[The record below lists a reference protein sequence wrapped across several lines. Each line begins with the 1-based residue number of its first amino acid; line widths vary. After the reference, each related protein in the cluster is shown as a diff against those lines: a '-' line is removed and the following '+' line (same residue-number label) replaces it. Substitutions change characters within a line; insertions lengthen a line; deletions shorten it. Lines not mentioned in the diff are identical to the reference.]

1 MLTTGTPLR
10 NWALFLLLCSAPAS
24 TLAEAA
30 NEAPTVESSATAHSG
45 ATTQHTS
52 TPAPSPTSSSSPSPS
67 SVRRYTKSQSTCPYR
82 TINYITHTLPQQCAK
97 TSWSAPP
104 EAGATNGTGAEEGAL
119 AGLQTPI
126 PGLDGGLE
134 GIAGGDK
141 STTPA
146 VAPQAD
152 PTGASSTA
160 SSSDTAGTEP
170 ELDLEADSPFDNA
183 NFLSFDEWKKRN
195 LAKVGQSP
203 ENVGQGRA
211 AGTDQAARRRPVN
224 VNALD
229 SLGDEGE
236 ISIDFSGFGSPD
248 DENVANNFQHGKQSA
263 DASKAAGGEGKVAPS
278 SWALS
283 KDAGKTCK
291 ERFNYASFDCAATVL
306 KTNKQAKSSSSIL
319 VENKDSYMLNICSAD
334 NKFLIVELC
343 DDILVDTIVLA
354 NYEFFSSM
362 FRHFRVSVSDRYP
375 VKMEKWRT
383 LGTFEARNSRDIQP
397 FLITEPQIWARYLRV
412 EFLTQFGNE
421 YYCPLS
427 VLRVH
432 GTTMMEQFR
441 QEEEEAR
448 GIEDDENL
456 EAEGVEVKKAAED
469 SGPLPPEEIPIEA
482 VKDLSTS
489 SDASAANEVAQ
500 RDVSPEVKTESPRND
515 VPYGRPPSP
524 TDMAEPV
531 VDKPQH
537 QPVSNLTSISS
548 SSVIGDQQI
557 TNENSTASGETKS
570 SAAPSPSPTDA
581 TPQVQSPTSDAS
593 AINSSSSM
601 SRVDSATT
609 QTTNATGSSSSVP
622 SAKASNNSTVASPP
636 SQGRGSSTQPN
647 APAPSTQESFFKS
660 IHKRLQYLEA
670 NSTLSLQYIEEQSR
684 ALRDAFVKVEKRQL
698 AKTEKFLD
706 HLNST
711 VMLEL
716 KSFRNMYDQLWQS
729 TVIEIESMKERQQS
743 EIGEIGTRLSLM
755 ADELVWQKRMAV
767 VQSTLLLLCLGLVL
781 FVRSGTLGSTADV
794 PIVQQLGS
802 KYTSFFE
809 SSPPRSPPDT
819 SGMARQRRTF
829 RNMWKSDA
837 SAHLSDHHNDS
848 DGGGQ
853 HNLSDAETDGL
864 RSPVQIEYSPPTPTT
879 PTIHSAIHRNGD
891 HRDEDIS
898 GPPMRVNGL
907 HNNHDNPEHDDRKEN
922 IPPTPS
928 SAVSNAEDQ
937 AARIQV
943 LETQSGPATPNGTRD
958 SRPSW
963 EEVDRAMDLLKA
975 EEAGQHG
982 SAQGRGKVE
991 ELVSRGSLDSPRSSG
1006 SIDSPGSPG
1015 SLRSPGSPGKKRKK
1029 KGGGN
1034 GNAHGGGGGL
1044 GNGGASGG
1052 QGKKKR
1058 SPLRR
1063 SHSNFDGGGGSG
1075 E

>member
-10 NWALFLLLCSAPAS
+10 NWTLLLLLCSVPAP

-30 NEAPTVESSATAHSG
+30 NEAPTTSVESSATAHEG
-45 ATTQHTS
+45 ATTHYTS
-52 TPAPSPTSSSSPSPS
+52 IPASSVTPSPTSSLSPSLSVWGHAS
-67 SVRRYTKSQSTCPYR
+67 SERTCAYR

-97 TSWSAPP
+97 TSWSAPA
-104 EAGATNGTGAEEGAL
+104 EAVATNGTGAEEGAL
-119 AGLQTPI
+119 AGLRTATPE
-126 PGLDGGLE
+126 GVEGSE
-134 GIAGGDK
+134 GITRGDNGLH
-141 STTPA
+141 SV
-146 VAPQAD
+146 VAPEAD
-152 PTGASSTA
+152 STAATTTSTA
-160 SSSDTAGTEP
+160 SAEP

-183 NFLSFDEWKKRN
+183 NFLSFEEWKKRN
-195 LAKVGQSP
+195 LAEVGQSP

-211 AGTDQAARRRPVN
+211 AGTNQPARRRPVN

-236 ISIDFSGFGSPD
+236 ISIDFSGFGSSD
-248 DENVANNFQHGKQSA
+248 DKNVANSLQHGKQSTGA
-263 DASKAAGGEGKVAPS
+263 DGEGKVAPG
-278 SWALS
+278 SWELS

-291 ERFNYASFDCAATVL
+291 ERFNFASFDCAATVL

-375 VKMEKWRT
+375 VKLDKWRT

-427 VLRVH
+427 LLRVH
-432 GTTMMEQFR
+432 GTTMMEQFKR
-441 QEEEEAR
+441 EEEEAS
-448 GIEDDENL
+448 GIDDDDDGL
-456 EAEGVEVKKAAED
+456 EAEGIEVKKPAVD

-482 VKDLSTS
+482 VKGVNAGSDDSAARNVAKPYGSPDVYSGSHHDDALPEDPLLPTDVAKPAADKSQNKPV
-489 SDASAANEVAQ
+489 SDATSA
-500 RDVSPEVKTESPRND
+500 SPSSVTGVHGVEDENSTINGEMKSGDAP
-515 VPYGRPPSP
+515 PPSP
-524 TDMAEPV
+524 TDVILQA
-531 VDKPQH
+531 Q
-537 QPVSNLTSISS
+537 SS
-548 SSVIGDQQI
+548 
-557 TNENSTASGETKS
+557 
-570 SAAPSPSPTDA
+570 PP
-581 TPQVQSPTSDAS
+581 DAS
-593 AINSSSSM
+593 AINSAGSA

-609 QTTNATGSSSSVP
+609 STAIANTSVSSSSP
-622 SAKASNNSTVASPP
+622 PAAKVSSNSTVANPP

-670 NSTLSLQYIEEQSR
+670 NNTLSLQYIEEQSR

-716 KSFRNMYDQLWQS
+716 KSFRNLYDQLWQS
-729 TVIEIESMKERQQS
+729 TVIELESMKERQQS
-743 EIGEIGTRLSLM
+743 EMGEIGTRLSLL

-781 FVRSGTLGSTADV
+781 FVRSGTLGSANDV

-802 KYTSFFE
+802 KYNSFFE
-809 SSPPRSPPDT
+809 SSPPRSPPERG
-819 SGMARQRRTF
+819 GMARQRRTF
-829 RNMWKSDA
+829 RSMWRSEN
-837 SAHLSDHHNDS
+837 SEHLSDRRDS
-848 DGGGQ
+848 DCGGRRGG
-853 HNLSDAETDGL
+853 NGSDTETDGL
-864 RSPVQIEYSPPTPTT
+864 RSPVQIQYSPPTPTSPGT
-879 PTIHSAIHRNGD
+879 PGTPNTRSAR
-891 HRDEDIS
+891 HRDMDAIADADEEDVAS
-898 GPPMRVNGL
+898 SLPARVNGIHKAPL
-907 HNNHDNPEHDDRKEN
+907 NHAHNGNENEPET
-922 IPPTPS
+922 PT
-928 SAVSNAEDQ
+928 AEEQ

-963 EEVDRAMDLLKA
+963 EEVERAVDLLKA
-975 EEAGQHG
+975 EEAQQEGRANGNRQGDIRGEGMLG
-982 SAQGRGKVE
+982 S
-991 ELVSRGSLDSPRSSG
+991 P
-1006 SIDSPGSPG
+1006 PGSPG
-1015 SLRSPGSPGKKRKK
+1015 SPGSPGKKKRKGK
-1029 KGGGN
+1029 NKGGG
-1034 GNAHGGGGGL
+1034 
-1044 GNGGASGG
+1044 
-1052 QGKKKR
+1052 GKAGEKR
-1058 SPLRR
+1058 SPLWRI
-1063 SHSNFDGGGGSG
+1063 HSNFDGVGGSEG
-1075 E
+1075 

>member
-1 MLTTGTPLR
+1 
-10 NWALFLLLCSAPAS
+10 
-24 TLAEAA
+24 
-30 NEAPTVESSATAHSG
+30 
-45 ATTQHTS
+45 
-52 TPAPSPTSSSSPSPS
+52 
-67 SVRRYTKSQSTCPYR
+67 
-82 TINYITHTLPQQCAK
+82 
-97 TSWSAPP
+97 
-104 EAGATNGTGAEEGAL
+104 
-119 AGLQTPI
+119 
-126 PGLDGGLE
+126 
-134 GIAGGDK
+134 
-141 STTPA
+141 
-146 VAPQAD
+146 
-152 PTGASSTA
+152 
-160 SSSDTAGTEP
+160 
-170 ELDLEADSPFDNA
+170 LEADSPFDNA
-183 NFLSFDEWKKRN
+183 NFLSFEEWKKRN

-211 AGTDQAARRRPVN
+211 AGANQPARRRPVN

-248 DENVANNFQHGKQSA
+248 DDNVANNFHHGKQNT
-263 DASKAAGGEGKVAPS
+263 DASKAADGEGKVAPE

-343 DDILVDTIVLA
+343 DDILVDTVVLA

-375 VKMEKWRT
+375 VKMDKWRV

-397 FLITEPQIWARYLRV
+397 FLITQPQIWARYLRV

-448 GIEDDENL
+448 GIDDEDDL
-456 EAEGVEVKKAAED
+456 EANGIEVKKPAED
-469 SGPLPPEEIPIEA
+469 SGPLPPDEIPIEA
-482 VKDLSTS
+482 VKDVSTS
-489 SDASAANEVAQ
+489 PDGPAASDVVKQ
-500 RDVSPEVKTESPRND
+500 DVSSD
-515 VPYGRPPSP
+515 VSSGSLGNHAASEGSPSP
-524 TDMAEPV
+524 TATAEPAT
-531 VDKPQH
+531 DKPQH
-537 QPVSNLTSISS
+537 QPVSNLTSISPPSVTGKQRIGSEDSTYNGERRS
-548 SSVIGDQQI
+548 S
-557 TNENSTASGETKS
+557 EAL
-570 SAAPSPSPTDA
+570 SPSPTDV
-581 TPQVQSPTSDAS
+581 TPQDQSSTSDAS
-593 AINSSSSM
+593 TISPSSSA

-609 QTTNATGSSSSVP
+609 PTTNATAPSSSSLA
-622 SAKASNNSTVASPP
+622 AKVSSNSTVANPQ
-636 SQGRGSSTQPN
+636 SQGRGSSTHPN
-647 APAPSTQESFFKS
+647 APTPSTQESFFKS
-660 IHKRLQYLEA
+660 IHKRLLYLEA

-729 TVIEIESMKERQQS
+729 TVIELESMKERQQS
-743 EIGEIGTRLSLM
+743 EMGEISTRLSLL

-809 SSPPRSPPDT
+809 SSPPCSPPDT

-829 RNMWKSDA
+829 RSMWKSDA
-837 SAHLSDHHNDS
+837 SAHLSKHHNDS
-848 DGGGQ
+848 DDGHQGI
-853 HNLSDAETDGL
+853 SDTETDGL

-879 PTIHSAIHRNGD
+879 PGIRHRKNVD
-891 HRDEDIS
+891 PS
-898 GPPMRVNGL
+898 SPSVPVNGV
-907 HNNHDNPEHDDRKEN
+907 HGERKDSPENEN
-922 IPPTPS
+922 VPPTPTS
-928 SAVSNAEDQ
+928 TTEEQ

-975 EEAGQHG
+975 EEQGQERG
-982 SAQGRGKVE
+982 EERGKGMGMGMGM
-991 ELVSRGSLDSPRSSG
+991 GSP
-1006 SIDSPGSPG
+1006 PGSPG
-1015 SLRSPGSPGKKRKK
+1015 SPSSPGKKRKGK
-1029 KGGGN
+1029 
-1034 GNAHGGGGGL
+1034 GGGGGK
-1044 GNGGASGG
+1044 N
-1052 QGKKKR
+1052 KR

-1063 SHSNFDGGGGSG
+1063 SHSTADGAGGSG